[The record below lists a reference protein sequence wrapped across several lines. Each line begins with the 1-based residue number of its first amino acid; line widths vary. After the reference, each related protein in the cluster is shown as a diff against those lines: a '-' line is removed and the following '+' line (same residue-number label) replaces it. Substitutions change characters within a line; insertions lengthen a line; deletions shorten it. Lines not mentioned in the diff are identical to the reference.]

1 MEENADP
8 GTNKSTGQFFTT
20 GPNISLGGIWVGW
33 LFQEINMGGIN
44 PTVCRPNPRPTTLR
58 FFCHINSSVPKT
70 KFHVC
75 EWDLG
80 GMQD

>member
-1 MEENADP
+1 MTG
-8 GTNKSTGQFFTT
+8 GTSEVGSEAVLYYRSLYFTWWD
-20 GPNISLGGIWVGW
+20 LGGMVI
-33 LFQEINMGGIN
+33 QEINMGGIN

-70 KFHVC
+70 KFYVC

-80 GMQD
+80 GMKD